1 MTGAETVKNCV
12 EQLLKYSVDK
22 LSLDK
27 NDVIYVRNSLLD
39 LLGLDSPSAEVSS
52 YGEFQN
58 DIIDPILSYAIE
70 NLSLIHI

>member
-39 LLGLDSPSAEVSS
+39 LLEIGRAHV
-52 YGEFQN
+52 
-58 DIIDPILSYAIE
+58 
-70 NLSLIHI
+70 